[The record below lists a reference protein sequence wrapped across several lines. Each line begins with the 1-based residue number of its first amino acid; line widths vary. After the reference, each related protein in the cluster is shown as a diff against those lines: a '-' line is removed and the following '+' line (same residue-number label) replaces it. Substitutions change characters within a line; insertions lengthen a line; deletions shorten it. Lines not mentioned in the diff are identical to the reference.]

1 MDNTEQKWIEDTLE
15 SWHGVQRPG
24 VPAGLLE
31 KALERAQW
39 GKARVVKMPVAHTW
53 RAAACALVLVVANLF
68 LCFDFTHVGKKQPND
83 KEMFV
88 REYFS
93 GSDGPQI

>member
-1 MDNTEQKWIEDTLE
+1 
-15 SWHGVQRPG
+15 
-24 VPAGLLE
+24 
-31 KALERAQW
+31 
-39 GKARVVKMPVAHTW
+39 MPVAHTW